1 MIHTKRVKNLT
12 SYGTIYDIDGYMLFG
27 ENLKNLFSE
36 VLKRNKRI
44 DFSKKYKIL
53 ISIIVPNNDCPYR
66 SEKEKIVTFRSLL
79 KFWKNTFG
87 EPFVLEDLKEK
98 TTEES
103 CVEIREIGCAWNLY
117 GAFLH
122 FQKQKSS

>member
-1 MIHTKRVKNLT
+1 MAYAKRVKNLS
-12 SYGTIYDIDGYMLFG
+12 SYGTIYDRDGYMLFE
-27 ENLKNLFSE
+27 ENLKNLFSD
-36 VLKRNKRI
+36 LFKRKKKI

-53 ISIIVPNNDCPYR
+53 ISIIVPNNDYPYR

-79 KFWKNTFG
+79 NYWKNTFG
-87 EPFVLEDLKEK
+87 KAFVLEDLKEK

-103 CVEIREIGCAWNLY
+103 FVEIREIGCAWNLY